1 LRTRGSW
8 GTVWAPLLRNSGGV
22 GGCVCSGRPLLFS
35 MFLSMPFSLSLSPA
49 CRQCGTQ
56 AGPRPA
62 SLRARV
68 SKLSKPFEFEAP
80 VNSLE
85 FSPLLASRAA
95 LPRPYRCSPRQPIPF
110 HCPSSSHQHEAESLL
125 PAYLLCPP
133 GFSFL
138 QPPFGPLSS
147 LLFTI
152 VS

>member
-1 LRTRGSW
+1 VVPGARFGHRCCEIRAVSA
-8 GTVWAPLLRNSGGV
+8 VA
-22 GGCVCSGRPLLFS
+22 CVVVALFS
-35 MFLSMPFSLSLSPA
+35 SPCFSPCRSVFLSLSLSPA

-68 SKLSKPFEFEAP
+68 SKPFEFEAP